1 MMDSQDSR
9 DLAEHRSDGALQ
21 HHAMKRQQRQ
31 SATAEIRLSA
41 ELPFVEVIVE
51 DADPAL
57 GIHSSLEKTR
67 DEHSLDALVEMH
79 RLGSDSLR
87 DRHRLGVPLP
97 TPAYDVLSSRPVQQL
112 AVAQSASMFPSA
124 RGSVLWQR
132 LSEILVIRTEP
143 EMMLLQTVQALGE
156 AFATDCCLVV
166 WSGHGAIPQVFH
178 WWQTVGQAML
188 SPLPTILRHPVFQD
202 WIAKEQ
208 PGIEVIADFASV
220 TPLEPLECAEP
231 SFSVRA
237 MMGSSTWFQGQR
249 NGLICLTR
257 SHPNAWSAAELAML
271 QAITDQVAVVISQ
284 VNLQRQAQ
292 QQARCQGLIEQLTIA
307 IRNTQ
312 DLSQILNLATAGI
325 AQVLQ
330 VERSFLVTL
339 KYADPMMKN
348 RSVERAAKTKATV
361 ICEWLHQAD
370 REIQP
375 SGEMSESSWLQQ
387 SFWVADC
394 AWCQQVF
401 LDPTQPLAIA
411 DQQQVSNPTNH
422 FAPIFNPEQF
432 PAALIIPLESQG
444 TVLGFLILQHHQVR
458 PWQPDEIMWAE
469 LVAAQVSTAMI
480 QAQTLRQ
487 VQGLVEERTAQLQRS
502 LEVQAKLY
510 ERTRRQVDQLRQLNQ
525 LKDEFLS
532 TMSHELRTPLT
543 SMTLAIRMLRQP
555 GIAPERH
562 QKYLDILEQQC
573 NQETNL
579 INDLLALQKLES
591 NQAPIQLQKV
601 DLRGLVHD
609 LTACFE
615 DQWAAKGLT
624 LALDLP
630 KRSLMVQTDFDSLN
644 RILIELLTN
653 AGKYADSQTTVS
665 LSLSHQIEAG
675 ISQTV
680 MTLRNIG
687 HGISAEELPY
697 IFDKFRRG
705 QGVTQQAIQG
715 TGLGLALVKC
725 LVQHLNG
732 TITVASQ
739 ALTETPDR
747 YETCFTLILPSI
759 FHTEAP

>member
-1 MMDSQDSR
+1 MMDSQNSR
-9 DLAEHRSDGALQ
+9 DPAEHRSDGALQ

-31 SATAEIRLSA
+31 STTAEIQ
-41 ELPFVEVIVE
+41 LPVEPPFAEVIE
-51 DADPAL
+51 DTDCSQ
-57 GIHSSLEKTR
+57 GIHASAAQTH
-67 DEHSLDALVEMH
+67 DGYDLDALVDIH
-79 RLGSDSLR
+79 RLESDSF
-87 DRHRLGVPLP
+87 HHHGVSMATQTYDGLP
-97 TPAYDVLSSRPVQQL
+97 SWSVQQL

-132 LSEILVIRTEP
+132 LSEILVVRAEP
-143 EMMLLQTVQALGE
+143 ETILLQAVQALGE
-156 AFATDCCLVV
+156 AFATDCFLVV
-166 WSGHGAIPQVFH
+166 WSGHGAIPQVFQ
-178 WWQTVGQAML
+178 WWQTAGQAVI
-188 SPLPTILRHPVFQD
+188 SPLPQVFHHPVFQD
-202 WIAKEQ
+202 WITKEQ
-208 PGIEVIADFASV
+208 PGIEAIADFADL
-220 TPLEPLECAEP
+220 TPIAPLECAEP
-231 SFSVRA
+231 NPVRA

-257 SHPNAWSAAELAML
+257 SHPNVWSAAELTML
-271 QAITDQVAVVISQ
+271 QTITDQVAVVISQ
-284 VNLQRQAQ
+284 VNLQRQSQ

-307 IRNTQ
+307 IRNAQ
-312 DLSQILNLATAGI
+312 DLNQILNLATVGI

-330 VERSFLVTL
+330 VERSFLITL
-339 KYADPMMKN
+339 KYADPMLKS
-348 RSVERAAKTKATV
+348 RSVERAAKTRATV
-361 ICEWLHQAD
+361 VCEWLNQAD
-370 REIQP
+370 QDKQT
-375 SGEMSESSWLQQ
+375 SGGANEPSWLQQ

-411 DQQQVSNPTNH
+411 DQQQAANPANH
-422 FAPIFNPEQF
+422 YAPIFEPEHF

-444 TVLGFLILQHHQVR
+444 TVLGFLVLQHPQVR
-458 PWQPDEIMWAE
+458 SWQPEEIMWAE

-510 ERTRRQVDQLRQLNQ
+510 ERTRRQVDQLRHLNQ

-562 QKYLDILEQQC
+562 QRYLDILEQQC

-601 DLRGLVHD
+601 DFRGLVHD

-615 DQWAAKGLT
+615 DQWAAKGLA

-630 KRSLMVQTDFDSLN
+630 ERSLMVQTDFDSLN
-644 RILIELLTN
+644 RILIELLNN
-653 AGKYADSQTTVS
+653 AGKYADSHTTVA
-665 LSLSHQIEAG
+665 LSLAHQLEAG
-675 ISQTV
+675 VSQTV

-705 QGVTQQAIQG
+705 RGVTQQAIQG

-739 ALTETPDR
+739 VLAEDPNR

-759 FHTEAP
+759 FHSEAP

>member
-1 MMDSQDSR
+1 
-9 DLAEHRSDGALQ
+9 
-21 HHAMKRQQRQ
+21 
-31 SATAEIRLSA
+31 
-41 ELPFVEVIVE
+41 
-51 DADPAL
+51 
-57 GIHSSLEKTR
+57 
-67 DEHSLDALVEMH
+67 
-79 RLGSDSLR
+79 
-87 DRHRLGVPLP
+87 
-97 TPAYDVLSSRPVQQL
+97 
-112 AVAQSASMFPSA
+112 
-124 RGSVLWQR
+124 
-132 LSEILVIRTEP
+132 
-143 EMMLLQTVQALGE
+143 
-156 AFATDCCLVV
+156 
-166 WSGHGAIPQVFH
+166 
-178 WWQTVGQAML
+178 ML
-188 SPLPTILRHPVFQD
+188 SRLPKIFQHPVFQE
-202 WIAKEQ
+202 WISKEQ
-208 PGIEVIADFASV
+208 PGIEVIADFGAI
-220 TPLEPLECAEP
+220 TPLEPLECVEP
-231 SFSVRA
+231 TLAVQA
-237 MMGSSTWFQGQR
+237 MMGSSTWFQGLR

-257 SHPNAWSAAELAML
+257 SHPNVWSAAELAML
-271 QAITDQVAVVISQ
+271 QATTDQVAVVISQ

-292 QQARCQGLIEQLTIA
+292 QQAHCQGLIKQLTIA
-307 IRNTQ
+307 IRNAH
-312 DLSQILNLATAGI
+312 DLSQILTLATTGI
-325 AQVLQ
+325 AQVLH
-330 VERSFLVTL
+330 VERSFLITL
-339 KYADPMMKN
+339 KYADPMMKS
-348 RSVERAAKTKATV
+348 RSVERAAKTRATV
-361 ICEWLHQAD
+361 VCEWLHQVD
-370 REIQP
+370 RDTQT
-375 SGEMSESSWLQQ
+375 SGEANEFSWLQQ

-411 DQQQVSNPTNH
+411 NQQQALSPNNH
-422 FAPIFNPEQF
+422 VAPIFDPEQF

-444 TVLGFLILQHHQVR
+444 TVLGFLVLQHHQVR
-458 PWQPDEIMWAE
+458 LWQPAEVMWAE

-615 DQWAAKGLT
+615 DQWVAKELT
-624 LALDLP
+624 LALDIP

-653 AGKYADSQTTVS
+653 AGKYAAPHTTVS
-665 LSLSHQIEAG
+665 LGLTHQIESG

-680 MTLRNIG
+680 MTLCNIG
-687 HGISAEELPY
+687 HGISAEELPH

-705 QGVTQQAIQG
+705 RGVTQQAIQG

-739 ALTETPDR
+739 AIAEAPNR
-747 YETCFTLILPSI
+747 YETCFTLILPSV
-759 FHTEAP
+759 FHSEAP

>member
-1 MMDSQDSR
+1 
-9 DLAEHRSDGALQ
+9 
-21 HHAMKRQQRQ
+21 
-31 SATAEIRLSA
+31 
-41 ELPFVEVIVE
+41 
-51 DADPAL
+51 
-57 GIHSSLEKTR
+57 
-67 DEHSLDALVEMH
+67 
-79 RLGSDSLR
+79 
-87 DRHRLGVPLP
+87 
-97 TPAYDVLSSRPVQQL
+97 
-112 AVAQSASMFPSA
+112 
-124 RGSVLWQR
+124 
-132 LSEILVIRTEP
+132 
-143 EMMLLQTVQALGE
+143 
-156 AFATDCCLVV
+156 
-166 WSGHGAIPQVFH
+166 
-178 WWQTVGQAML
+178 
-188 SPLPTILRHPVFQD
+188 
-202 WIAKEQ
+202 
-208 PGIEVIADFASV
+208 
-220 TPLEPLECAEP
+220 
-231 SFSVRA
+231 
-237 MMGSSTWFQGQR
+237 
-249 NGLICLTR
+249 
-257 SHPNAWSAAELAML
+257 ML

-284 VNLQRQAQ
+284 INLQRQAQ

-307 IRNTQ
+307 IRNAQ
-312 DLSQILNLATAGI
+312 DLSQILNLATTGI

-339 KYADPMMKN
+339 KYADPMMKS
-348 RSVERAAKTKATV
+348 RSVERAAKTRAAV
-361 ICEWLHQAD
+361 VCEWLHQAD
-370 REIQP
+370 RNTQTAE
-375 SGEMSESSWLQQ
+375 EVNELSWLQQ

-411 DQQQVSNPTNH
+411 DQQQVLNPDKH
-422 FAPIFNPEQF
+422 FAPIFDPEQF

-444 TVLGFLILQHHQVR
+444 TVLGFLVLQHHQVR

-480 QAQTLRQ
+480 QSQTLRQ

-555 GIAPERH
+555 SIAPERH

-615 DQWAAKGLT
+615 DQWTAKGLK
-624 LALDLP
+624 LALELP

-653 AGKYADSQTTVS
+653 AGKYADPHTTVS
-665 LSLSHQIEAG
+665 LSLTHQIEAG
-675 ISQTV
+675 VSQTV

-687 HGISAEELPY
+687 HGISAEELPH

-705 QGVTQQAIQG
+705 RGVTQQAIQG

-739 ALTETPDR
+739 LLTETPNR
-747 YETCFTLILPSI
+747 YETCFTLILPSV
-759 FHTEAP
+759 FHSEAP